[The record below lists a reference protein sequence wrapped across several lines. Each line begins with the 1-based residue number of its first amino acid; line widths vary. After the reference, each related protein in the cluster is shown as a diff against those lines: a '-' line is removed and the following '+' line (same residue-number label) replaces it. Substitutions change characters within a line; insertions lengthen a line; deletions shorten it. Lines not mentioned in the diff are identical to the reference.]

1 MLTPPFAPSSGIP
14 AHSVGGV
21 ACCLMYGDLHQ
32 SSDPSAYQSWLLC
45 QCATRRGTGA
55 RGLRRSAFNQ
65 KHLYSVSFKF
75 HGYLGSFIDYIYRPT
90 PLDRG
95 SGLWVQV

>member
-32 SSDPSAYQSWLLC
+32 THLPINHGC
-45 QCATRRGTGA
+45 CATRGGTGA
-55 RGLRRSAFNQ
+55 RSLRRSAFNENQ
-65 KHLYSVSFKF
+65 SLFRQF
-75 HGYLGSFIDYIYRPT
+75 HGYLGSFTDYIYRPT

-95 SGLWVQV
+95 LGLMVQV